1 MVRYILRVSS
11 AEAVEEIKRN
21 NGDCNNYLKT
31 GVVVDAADEEA
42 ARIHANQKFKFIFG
56 VNISPG
62 TLRPESDLNGKY
74 ENIWIDKALSS
85 CEKED
90 DAELG
95 S

>member
-1 MVRYILRVSS
+1 MARYILRVSS
-11 AEAVEEIKRN
+11 AEAAEEIKIN

-31 GVVVDAADEEA
+31 GVIVDAADEEA
-42 ARIHANQKFKFIFG
+42 ARVHANQKFKFMFG

-85 CEKED
+85 CEEED
-90 DAELG
+90 GDDLG
-95 S
+95 G